1 MFWRLSVS
9 AVCGAAIKDVQLE
22 TGLEAC
28 SFLQTEMKLKNQ
40 KTENSPECRVWQ
52 HTYVQNA
59 ACNHFGPGQAGGFL
73 VTGARR
79 SDTGF
84 LATLLQGLG
93 LDVSDAQQKERGTD
107 GAVSWAHAFHGACE
121 KEDLSKHGEKL
132 FSKAYLLTRHPLDQI
147 THAAA
152 EDGDSWPSCGL
163 DLGLSVFA
171 QPTTWSDRLKLAMKH
186 YVLLTSFVDQY
197 AEKTFKLEELS
208 NPKFDLIGDLC
219 RELGSSA
226 TSTVDCSNAELGK
239 AVTGAQK
246 SIAKDSHEHEAWI
259 KLTEIDRAFA
269 GMAQIVAL
277 RHNYKVSQY
286 QLLPEAGWGFDCGFD
301 PNGLWSCALT
311 PGGQGL
317 LSRDFN
323 LPDLLRSRQLE
334 RACGYDL
341 TEVVNKS
348 KVLSVSVAR
357 TGSDAAA
364 DMMVLA
370 GQPFFHNHQCS
381 AKMLLDAGVGNVI
394 VALRHPVARMISA
407 VSWRTENNN
416 HHYVYRMQDQVL
428 AGSYNDTVLDMLKD
442 KEHALHSQAMDLAYR
457 PFSNGQF
464 VPQSFYLDGIK
475 KDDPRVNIVCTCT
488 LSDDIAQVM
497 KKLDI
502 PFILPQAKDIHS
514 HQSASKSDDPKFQ
527 AEFFSQ
533 DNIDWLKKIYAEDEA
548 LYMEYCSRCN
558 E

>member
-1 MFWRLSVS
+1 MKTFWRLSVS

-22 TGLEAC
+22 TDLEAC

-40 KTENSPECRVWQ
+40 KPENTPECRVWQ

-59 ACNHFGPGQAGGFL
+59 ACNHFGSGQAGGVL

-93 LDVSDAQQKERGTD
+93 LDVSDAQQKERGKD

-121 KEDLSKHGEKL
+121 KEDLSDHGEKL

-152 EDGDSWPSCGL
+152 EDGDLGETCGL

-197 AEKTFKLEELS
+197 AEKTFKLEDIT

-226 TSTVDCSNAELGK
+226 TSTVDCSNAKLAK
-239 AVTGAQK
+239 AVTGTQK
-246 SIAKDSHEHEAWI
+246 SIAKDEHQHENWI
-259 KLTEIDRAFA
+259 KLTNIDRSFA
-269 GMAQIVAL
+269 AIAQQIAL
-277 RHNYKVSQY
+277 RHNYHVSQY

-323 LPDLLRSRQLE
+323 LPDLIRSRQMDW
-334 RACGYDL
+334 ACKVDL
-341 TEVVNKS
+341 TEEVKKS
-348 KVLSVSVAR
+348 KVLVVSVAR
-357 TGSDAAA
+357 AGSTTGTA
-364 DMMVLA
+364 MMKNA
-370 GQPFFHNHQCS
+370 GQASLHNHQCN

-394 VALRHPVARMISA
+394 VSLRSPVARF
-407 VSWRTENNN
+407 VSSTAWTGNLNT
-416 HHYVYRMQDQVL
+416 HYVYRMGGEEFG
-428 AGSYNDTVLDMLKD
+428 GSHGKIFDAMKD

-464 VPQSFYLDGIK
+464 VPLTFYLDGIK

-488 LSDDIAQVM
+488 LSEDVE
-497 KKLDI
+497 KVLHKLDLHYKN
-502 PFILPQAKDIHS
+502 PEVEYLHT
-514 HQSASKSDDPKFQ
+514 HQSGDSDDPKHQ
-527 AEFFSQ
+527 AKILSQ
-533 DNIDWLKKIYAEDEA
+533 SNIDWIKKIYAEDEA
-548 LYMEYCSRCN
+548 LYKEYCSRC
-558 E
+558 EE